1 MGNHTQT
8 LADILSGSIQPFR
21 SQLNASRIL
30 AGIALGVL
38 IIGWI
43 LHEMYSNPGINPVS
57 LRLVLVAAFSAFLL
71 GTRLSKHVR
80 THTQRYFSFLLVLL
94 NIWIIYLVLING
106 FRIQF
111 LPGLVFTVMITSAVF
126 QNFRYLTVYIGC
138 FTLFLVPGAALAPQT
153 ATNQFIFITVVLIVF
168 IGIYLILYLRSF
180 TNERFG
186 LRTEIFSSI
195 FNDSDA
201 ALLLLNPE
209 TGDIEYVNSKTHHL
223 FQLPDTYFSNGPVPF
238 SQLVP
243 VPLNSE
249 ASNQFY
255 EVRLS
260 TLDGQL
266 FWGDI
271 SVKPFQTSNTRFI
284 LVRIMDATLR
294 KGAEEA
300 AERMTAQRRRLLDIA
315 RSLLNTLSLDDVFNT
330 ITDALSTV
338 VRYNLIVLY
347 WQEPGS
353 KILRP
358 LASKAI
364 DWNGYDPDQ
373 FVIPEGQGIAGRVVV
388 TDEIVMIN
396 NSHLDP
402 ESFYP
407 PGYDPGDEHIIA
419 IPVKVS
425 GKNIAAFSVIRTG
438 PIPFSPDDF
447 ELIQLLVTHSISA
460 IQNSVLHEE
469 FRRRARHSESLVQVT
484 KAINSTMQQ
493 EELLDLIV
501 EKVLELIEAKH
512 GALFLS
518 DPINGHLSVGA
529 SRGIDPAILPL
540 LNFGPG
546 DSIAGW
552 VAQTGRGV
560 MIHDVDKHP
569 RFQVVDKREVF
580 TSMISIPLK
589 IKDKVVGVLGVDRM
603 AGEKYFTEREFNI
616 ACDFAEQAAL
626 AMENSRLF
634 NQIEVSEKK
643 YRSLFEEIDDAVFI
657 ASPGGLILDINPAGY
672 HMFGYSSAADM
683 FQVNIW
689 EDLCIDKAN
698 QDLFLKNLSR
708 IGNVKN
714 FEITMKKKDGTP
726 ITVLHSSNLVKNPDG
741 AVVYLHGTIKDITEQ
756 RRFQQQLFQSQK
768 MESIGQ
774 LAGGMAHD
782 FNNILSGIMGYASF
796 IRNQMDPDHP
806 QFRYVSAIEQ
816 AANRAADL
824 ISQLLAFARGTSA
837 NKIPSQVN
845 KIISD
850 TLHIIERT
858 FEKQV
863 TIRTQFDPEL
873 PLIMGDPVQL
883 QQVFLNLCVNAR
895 DAVRGKGTIVI
906 TTFRKTIFADPD
918 IPEVTP
924 GEYVIITVT
933 DNGMGMTEDVRKRIF
948 EPFFTTKEVGK
959 GTGLGLAMAYG
970 VVKGH
975 SGFIQ
980 VRSAPGEGSTFSVY
994 LPAHVADV
1002 SDLTVPADSHAPAEQ
1017 SVPDGSGAS
1026 ILVVDDDPSIRGLIS
1041 DILTHYHYHILHAGN
1056 GLEAIQMMDIHG
1068 SRIRL
1073 IILDIMMPQMNG
1085 VEGYYEIIQ
1094 KFPDVKVIFS
1104 SGYSQTDLLD
1114 GILKEKSVR
1123 FLPKPYHVKDLLD
1136 MVNSMMEPHS

>member
-1 MGNHTQT
+1 MGNHQT
-8 LADILSGSIQPFR
+8 SLSDILSGSIQPFR
-21 SQLNASRIL
+21 SQLNSYRIL
-30 AGIALGVL
+30 SAIAIGVL
-38 IIGWI
+38 LIGWL
-43 LHEMYSNPGINPVS
+43 LHESYDNPGVNPVI
-57 LRLVLVAAFSAFLL
+57 LRLLLIGAFTLFLTGTLISRYIQSRAAF
-71 GTRLSKHVR
+71 
-80 THTQRYFSFLLVLL
+80 YFPILLVFL
-94 NIWIIYLVLING
+94 NAWILYLVLING

-111 LPGLVFTVMITSAVF
+111 LPGLVFSVMLTSAVF
-126 QNFRYLTVYIGC
+126 QNFRYLTVYIGGL
-138 FTLFLVPGAALAPQT
+138 TLFLVPGAALAPQT

-168 IGIYLILYLRSF
+168 IGIYLILYLRTF

-195 FNDSDA
+195 FMDSDA
-201 ALLLLNPE
+201 ALLLLNPDNGE
-209 TGDIEYVNSKTHHL
+209 IGYVNSKAYDLFHL
-223 FQLPDTYFSNGPVPF
+223 PEAYFSQGPVPF

-243 VPLNSE
+243 VPLDPQ
-249 ASNQFY
+249 APNQFY

-260 TLDGQL
+260 TFDGSL

-271 SVKPFQTSNTRFI
+271 SVKPFRTANSRFI

-315 RSLLNTLSLDDVFNT
+315 RSLLNTLSLDDVFKT

-358 LASKAI
+358 LASRAI
-364 DWNGYDPDQ
+364 DWKGYDPDQ
-373 FVIPEGQGIAGRVVV
+373 FVIPEGQGIAGRVV

-407 PGYDPGDEHIIA
+407 SGYDPGEEHIIA

-425 GKNIAAFSVIRTG
+425 GKNVAAFSVIRTG
-438 PIPFSPDDF
+438 PVPFSPDDF

-484 KAINSTMQQ
+484 KAINSTMKQ

-501 EKVLELIEAKH
+501 EKVLELIEARH
-512 GALFLS
+512 GALFLL
-518 DPINGHLSVGA
+518 DPQSGRLSVGA
-529 SRGIDPAILPL
+529 SRGIDTSIIPRLQ
-540 LNFGPG
+540 FGPG

-560 MIHDVDKHP
+560 MIHDVEKHP
-569 RFQVVDKREVF
+569 RFQVVDQNEVF

-589 IKDKVVGVLGVDRM
+589 IKDLVVGVLGVDRM

-634 NQIEVSEKK
+634 NQIGVSEKK

-657 ASPGGLILDINPAGY
+657 ASTEGFILDINPAGY
-672 HMFGYSSAADM
+672 QMFGYTSAADM
-683 FQVNIW
+683 FKVNIW

-698 QDLFLKNLSR
+698 RDVFLKNLSR

-714 FEITMKKKDGTP
+714 FEITMKRKDGTA
-726 ITVLHSSNLVKNPDG
+726 ITVLHSSSLVKGQDG
-741 AVVYLHGTIKDITEQ
+741 EVLYLQGTIKDITEQ

-837 NKIPSQVN
+837 NKIPTQIN

-863 TIRTQFDPEL
+863 TIRTDFDADL

-906 TTFRKTIFADPD
+906 TTLRKTIFADPQ
-918 IPEVTP
+918 IPEVNP

-970 VVKGH
+970 VVKSH

-980 VRSAPGEGSTFSVY
+980 VRSAPGEGSTFSVF
-994 LPAHVADV
+994 LPAHVAGGNE
-1002 SDLTVPADSHAPAEQ
+1002 PADSVEVQTQNTQAVH
-1017 SVPDGSGAS
+1017 DGSGAS

-1056 GLEAIQMMDIHG
+1056 GLEAIQMMDQHG
-1068 SRIRL
+1068 SGIRL

-1085 VEGYYEIIQ
+1085 VEGYFEIIQ

-1136 MVNSMMEPHS
+1136 MVNSMMESPS